1 MSSIDPKKLFDD
13 MLAAAGG
20 VIQSNAP
27 AVKSYLEKVMQNH
40 KDILTQL
47 AQSRVV
53 GHIDDAQL
61 QTELDDEK
69 EALQAELEGAELLTA
84 RIAQDAAN
92 AAIGVV
98 LDAVKTALKV

>member
-20 VIQSNAP
+20 VVQSNAP
-27 AVKSYLEKVMQNH
+27 AVKDYLTKVMNNH

-47 AQSRVV
+47 AQSRVA
-53 GHIDDAQL
+53 GRINDAQL
-61 QTELDDEK
+61 KDELDDEK
-69 EALQAELEGAELLTA
+69 EALQAELEGAELLTS

-92 AAIGVV
+92 AAA
-98 LDAVKTALKV
+98 DAVLAAVKAALKV